1 MYVSSSYSWA
11 IFVYL
16 FYLFKEKTQRKD
28 SKHMKIQSLKT
39 ILKSTQPL
47 KLVF

>member
-11 IFVYL
+11 IFICFICL
-16 FYLFKEKTQRKD
+16 KKRLKD
-28 SKHMKIQSLKT
+28 SKYMKIQSQKT